1 MKILF
6 YLTRYPGVGGIETV
20 TLQILSY
27 LTVNKKY
34 NIDVLSHWQ
43 EEQRGEICTQNVF
56 QMPNKES
63 WLAKE
68 NFSFADEII
77 KSGHYNI
84 IIYQDSYAPTERI
97 VCQLSYQYKIP
108 LFVFEH
114 NSPLFIYN
122 KHRLASIFTLKG
134 FLRRLLHPYLLYR
147 EKQRKR
153 LLLHHATRYV
163 LLSEAYISEF
173 CNLIGYHNEGK
184 VVYINNP
191 VTLSPIQS
199 GRVKEN
205 ILLYVGRLV
214 SEKGVDRMLYMWS
227 GISKR
232 MKENWHFFIVGDGPE
247 RVRLE
252 RLSKILNLR
261 NIHFE
266 GYQDPKPYYI
276 RAKIF
281 IMMSKYE
288 GWPLTLCEAMTQG
301 VVPVV
306 LNTFSA
312 AKDIIENAYNGFLA
326 PDEYSCGNIL
336 LYLMNSP
343 QKLMDMSNNAI
354 EKSIRYNINT
364 IILQWENLLEKY
376 K

>member
-1 MKILF
+1 M
-6 YLTRYPGVGGIETV
+6 
-20 TLQILSY
+20 
-27 LTVNKKY
+27 
-34 NIDVLSHWQ
+34 
-43 EEQRGEICTQNVF
+43 
-56 QMPNKES
+56 
-63 WLAKE
+63 
-68 NFSFADEII
+68 
-77 KSGHYNI
+77 
-84 IIYQDSYAPTERI
+84 
-97 VCQLSYQYKIP
+97 
-108 LFVFEH
+108 
-114 NSPLFIYN
+114 
-122 KHRLASIFTLKG
+122 
-134 FLRRLLHPYLLYR
+134 
-147 EKQRKR
+147 
-153 LLLHHATRYV
+153 
-163 LLSEAYISEF
+163 
-173 CNLIGYHNEGK
+173 
-184 VVYINNP
+184 
-191 VTLSPIQS
+191 
-199 GRVKEN
+199 
-205 ILLYVGRLV
+205 V